1 MPTYQ
6 VSRGFEY
13 FYLHTPP
20 SPSSSSAKYV
30 LFLHGWPS
38 VSHEWHYQIDHFRRL
53 GYGII
58 APDLLGSGRTS
69 RPTEPEKYL
78 LKDMAKDV
86 IEILNHENIAR
97 VDAVGHDW
105 GSHLLGRVAVYFPER
120 LGRICFIAVGY
131 RPPGAPTNLDA
142 INEMTAQK
150 LGYAI
155 FGYQVFFTQDEK
167 AEAILNQHVSL
178 VQ

>member
-1 MPTYQ
+1 MMPTYQ

-13 FYLHTPP
+13 FNLNTPP
-20 SPSSSSAKYV
+20 SPTSSSAKYV

-69 RPTEPEKYL
+69 RPTRPEKYL
-78 LKDMAKDV
+78 LKDMAKDM

-97 VDAVGHDW
+97 VDAVGHD
-105 GSHLLGRVAVYFPER
+105 
-120 LGRICFIAVGY
+120 
-131 RPPGAPTNLDA
+131 
-142 INEMTAQK
+142 
-150 LGYAI
+150 
-155 FGYQVFFTQDEK
+155 
-167 AEAILNQHVSL
+167 
-178 VQ
+178 